1 MDKEHGVSY
10 SVCSS
15 NSVTAIV
22 MVMVGH
28 ESHSAGCRD
37 VNFSSAAP
45 LNSSTLTE
53 FQTEYQRSYMCGLIV
68 KHKVSSE
75 KHMFLISQSTT

>member
-45 LNSSTLTE
+45 LNSSTLSE

-68 KHKVSSE
+68 RHSLIRKV
-75 KHMFLISQSTT
+75 HVF